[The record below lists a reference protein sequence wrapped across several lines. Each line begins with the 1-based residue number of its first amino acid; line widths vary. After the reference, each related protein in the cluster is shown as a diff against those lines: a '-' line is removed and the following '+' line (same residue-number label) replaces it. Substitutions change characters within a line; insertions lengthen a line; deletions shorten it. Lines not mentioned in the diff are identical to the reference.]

1 MWYSLYSCKYI
12 TSFPGV
18 REVMEDI
25 MKDGRFSHIAVDP
38 RFKRIPKLEQKIKID
53 KRFQSMFKD
62 KRFKINYTVD
72 KRGRPVSHTSKEDL
86 KRYYALSSDD
96 DSESEVTKNDSSDAS
111 TERYKDTR
119 HIYTSSMKINPY
131 ETGEDGSTDG
141 LDNIKSNNTE
151 DALKQNEYS
160 ISFGGLKNNVLVSKV
175 DQHAWKCDLKRN
187 TGNEVASD
195 ACEENECVADSIK
208 KKLRDLTVD
217 YARGEGLLFS
227 DSSSD
232 DESSETGLIHIF
244 VFQVLL

>member
-1 MWYSLYSCKYI
+1 MWYSLYSCKSI
-12 TSFPGV
+12 TSLPGV
-18 REVMEDI
+18 TAVMEDI
-25 MKDGRFSHIAVDP
+25 MKDGRFSHIALDP
-38 RFKRIPKLEQKIKID
+38 RFKRIQ
-53 KRFQSMFKD
+53 RFQSMFKD
-62 KRFKINYTVD
+62 KRFKISYAVD

-86 KRYYALSSDD
+86 KRYYALSSDE

-111 TERYKDTR
+111 TERCKDPS
-119 HIYTSSMKINPY
+119 HIYTSSIKVNLY

-141 LDNIKSNNTE
+141 LDNIKSNSTE
-151 DALKQNEYS
+151 DAVNQKKCN
-160 ISFGGLKNNVLVSKV
+160 ISFRGLKNNVLLSKV
-175 DQHAWKCDLKRN
+175 DQQTWKCDLKWN
-187 TGNEVASD
+187 TGNEVASGT
-195 ACEENECVADSIK
+195 CEENECVADSIK

>member
-18 REVMEDI
+18 RAAMEDI
-25 MKDGRFSHIAVDP
+25 MKDGRFSHIALDP

-86 KRYYALSSDD
+86 KRYYALSSDE
-96 DSESEVTKNDSSDAS
+96 DSESEVTKNDSSDTS
-111 TERYKDTR
+111 TERCNEAG
-119 HIYTSSMKINPY
+119 HIYTSSIKINPY
-131 ETGEDGSTDG
+131 ETGQGGSTDG
-141 LDNIKSNNTE
+141 LDNIKSNTTE
-151 DALKQNEYS
+151 DRVKQKECS
-160 ISFGGLKNNVLVSKV
+160 VSFRGLKNNVLVSKA
-175 DQHAWKCDLKRN
+175 DQQTWKRDLKWN
-187 TGNEVASD
+187 TGNEIASD
-195 ACEENECVADSIK
+195 TCEENECVADSIK

-227 DSSSD
+227 ESSSD

>member
-18 REVMEDI
+18 RAVMGDI
-25 MKDGRFSHIAVDP
+25 MKDSRFSHITLDP
-38 RFKRIPKLEQKIKID
+38 RFRRIPKLEQKIKID

-72 KRGRPVSHTSKEDL
+72 KRGRLVKHTSKEDL
-86 KRYYALSSDD
+86 KRYYALSSDE

-111 TERYKDTR
+111 TERCKDAS
-119 HIYTSSMKINPY
+119 HIYTSSIQINPY
-131 ETGEDGSTDG
+131 ETGKDGSTDG
-141 LDNIKSNNTE
+141 LDNIKSNNIE
-151 DALKQNEYS
+151 DAVKQKECS
-160 ISFGGLKNNVLVSKV
+160 ISFRELKNNVLISKV
-175 DQHAWKCDLKRN
+175 DQETWKCDLKQS
-187 TGNEVASD
+187 TGNEVVSD
-195 ACEENECVADSIK
+195 TCEENECVPDSIK

-232 DESSETGLIHIF
+232 DESLETGLIHIF
-244 VFQVLL
+244 VVQVFL